1 LTDVT
6 SDERDTR
13 PGWLVVLPRIPAE
26 PARHRMALCRDLRRS
41 GAVLLGQAIWAVP
54 NLPVVRPLLE
64 RIAEL
69 VEIAHGS
76 VLVLD
81 ADGHTREDA
90 RRLEQLYVDARQQ
103 EWSEFEADCDK
114 YLAELEHEERIG
126 KYTLA
131 ELEEEEQ
138 SLDRLRRW
146 YRELRS
152 RNLLGIPVT
161 TDPATALKICEE
173 RFDAYAEH
181 VYAALSNPDAKS

>member
-1 LTDVT
+1 
-6 SDERDTR
+6 
-13 PGWLVVLPRIPAE
+13 
-26 PARHRMALCRDLRRS
+26 MALWRDLRRS
-41 GAVLLGQAIWAVP
+41 GAVLLGQASWAVP
-54 NLPVVRPLLE
+54 NLPAVRPLLE

-69 VEIAHGS
+69 IESAQGS
-76 VLVLD
+76 LLVLD
-81 ADGHTREDA
+81 ADGHSDQDA

-114 YLAELEHEERIG
+114 YVAELDHEERIG

-131 ELEEEEQ
+131 ELEEEDQ

-152 RNLLGIPVT
+152 RNLLGIPAP

-173 RFDAYAEH
+173 RFETYAEH
-181 VYAALSNPDAKS
+181 VYAALSSPAS

>member
-1 LTDVT
+1 
-6 SDERDTR
+6 
-13 PGWLVVLPRIPAE
+13 
-26 PARHRMALCRDLRRS
+26 MALWRDLRRS
-41 GAVLLGQAIWAVP
+41 GAVLLGQASWAVP
-54 NLPVVRPLLE
+54 NLPAVRPLLE

-69 VEIAHGS
+69 VDIAHGS
-76 VLVLD
+76 VLFLD
-81 ADGHTREDA
+81 ADGHSAEDA
-90 RRLEQLYVDARQQ
+90 RRLEQLYIDARQQ

-152 RNLLGIPVT
+152 RNLLGLPAA
-161 TDPATALKICEE
+161 TDPATALKICEQ
-173 RFDAYAEH
+173 RFDVYAEH
-181 VYAALSNPDAKS
+181 VYAALSNTDAEF

>member
-1 LTDVT
+1 
-6 SDERDTR
+6 
-13 PGWLVVLPRIPAE
+13 
-26 PARHRMALCRDLRRS
+26 MALWRDLRRS

-69 VEIAHGS
+69 VEIADGS

-173 RFDAYAEH
+173 RFDTYAEH
-181 VYAALSNPDAKS
+181 VYAAFSNPDAKS

>member
-1 LTDVT
+1 
-6 SDERDTR
+6 
-13 PGWLVVLPRIPAE
+13 
-26 PARHRMALCRDLRRS
+26 MALWRDLRRS
-41 GAVLLGQAIWAVP
+41 GAVLLGQASWAVP
-54 NLPVVRPLLE
+54 NLPAVRPLLE

-69 VEIAHGS
+69 VEVAHGS

-81 ADGHTREDA
+81 ADGHTAEDA
-90 RRLEQLYVDARQQ
+90 RRLEQLYVDARAQ
-103 EWSEFEADCDK
+103 EWSEFEADCGK
-114 YLAELEHEERIG
+114 YLAELDHEQQIG

-152 RNLLGIPVT
+152 RNLLGLPAA

-173 RFDAYAEH
+173 RFDTYAEH
-181 VYAALSNPDAKS
+181 VYTALINPDAKS

>member
-1 LTDVT
+1 
-6 SDERDTR
+6 
-13 PGWLVVLPRIPAE
+13 
-26 PARHRMALCRDLRRS
+26 MALWRDLRRS
-41 GAVLLGQAIWAVP
+41 GAVLLGQASWAVP
-54 NLPVVRPLLE
+54 NLPAVRPLLE

-81 ADGHTREDA
+81 ADGHTAEDA
-90 RRLEQLYVDARQQ
+90 RRLEQLYVDAREQ

-173 RFDAYAEH
+173 RFDTYAEH
-181 VYAALSNPDAKS
+181 VYAALSNPDAES